1 MNPAKSSIRNVN
13 TQKQLLEKAKANKST
28 LTQRVADAKTSAMIM
43 KLFQITLVVLVLL
56 LNLAVTFPSWAE
68 STTSLTNNPN
78 YFEIGQKVIWLY
90 RPRADSS
97 DVQRIP
103 AEVVKLSSKQVQIK
117 VYKHNNEFVNR
128 WVNPN
133 KLENSQKVKESV
145 L

>member
-1 MNPAKSSIRNVN
+1 MLYQQIDYPI
-13 TQKQLLEKAKANKST
+13 TP
-28 LTQRVADAKTSAMIM
+28 KTSAMIM

-56 LNLAVTFPSWAE
+56 INLAISFPSWAE
-68 STTSLTNNPN
+68 KPPSLTSNTG
-78 YFEIGQKVIWLY
+78 YFQVGQKVIWLY
-90 RPRADSS
+90 KPRADSS

-117 VYKHNNEFVNR
+117 VYKHNHEFVNR

-133 KLENSQKVKESV
+133 KLENSQKVKESI

>member
-1 MNPAKSSIRNVN
+1 
-13 TQKQLLEKAKANKST
+13 
-28 LTQRVADAKTSAMIM
+28 MIV

-56 LNLAVTFPSWAE
+56 LNLAITFPSWAE
-68 STTSLTNNPN
+68 STPSLTSNPN
-78 YFEIGQKVIWLY
+78 YFQVGQKVIWLY
-90 RPRADSS
+90 KARADSN

-117 VYKHNNEFVNR
+117 VYKHNHEFVNR

-133 KLENSQKVKESV
+133 KLENSQKLKQSG